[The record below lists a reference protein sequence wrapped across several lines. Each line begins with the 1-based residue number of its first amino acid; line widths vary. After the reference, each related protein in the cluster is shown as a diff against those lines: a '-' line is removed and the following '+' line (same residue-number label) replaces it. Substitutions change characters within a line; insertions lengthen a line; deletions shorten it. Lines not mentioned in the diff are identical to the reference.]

1 MPLKPLPSASL
12 VSVSVSTAVI
22 EARFQETAN
31 NYLKLLGLAGTIA
44 QAAEALIERV
54 GRGGKI
60 ILCGNGGSAS
70 DAQHLA
76 SELTGRFL
84 LDREPLPALALTCN
98 GATLTSISND
108 YGYEASFE
116 RQVRAI
122 GRENDALIGISTSG
136 NSANVVAALKL
147 AQAHGLLTVGLTG
160 QEAGLVDEYADYVL
174 KVPSATT
181 PRIQEMHIA
190 VGHVICELIEQA
202 FV

>member
-1 MPLKPLPSASL
+1 
-12 VSVSVSTAVI
+12 VSKVII

-31 NYLKLLGLAGTIA
+31 NYLALRGLAETIA
-44 QAAEALIERV
+44 QAAEALIDRV

-60 ILCGNGGSAS
+60 IFCGNGGSAS

-84 LDREPLPALALTCN
+84 LDREPLPALALTCS
-98 GATLTSISND
+98 GATLTSIAND

-116 RQVRAI
+116 RQVRAL

-136 NSANVVAALKL
+136 NSANVVAALKV
-147 AQAHGLLTVGLTG
+147 AQDLGLLTVGLTG
-160 QEAGLVDEYADYVL
+160 QQAGLVDEYTDYVL

-190 VGHVICELIEQA
+190 VGHVICELIEKA